1 MLSTQCSALRYDVT
15 TITVGGHVPI
25 GSRAFPPGPSFFE
38 KRVKF
43 QAYVT
48 RGAMMPTAI
57 TWSTERDNQRDDSE
71 RLTAAL
77 STFVPLWVSD
87 IGGFSNVEE
96 FANLR
101 RMDDI
106 VYVDLTWG
114 PRAIRRPSQ
123 KLQAPTEEYYALAV
137 VHSGSETVHT
147 GGNSYRLE
155 AGDVV
160 LWDCQAA
167 TNLEIPHELHKSAV
181 LVPSHVLDHMSLSAG
196 HRQPLEY
203 FNDAPIA
210 SLLRQVLVFFG
221 AHTGP
226 ASPADRRTRNALL
239 EMALGT
245 IESTRD
251 SQSTSLL
258 PGLRI
263 AVCQWIDDHIFD
275 PDLGPRSIAAAH
287 SVSVRTLHRA
297 FQTETL
303 TLAEVLRVRKLERA
317 CDLLAH
323 PLQSVSSVSARL
335 HFANPSHFSRVF
347 ARHYGLSPS
356 EYRSHAIG
364 AMQSSASA

>member
-1 MLSTQCSALRYDVT
+1 MPSAVT
-15 TITVGGHVPI
+15 WTTECDH
-25 GSRAFPPGPSFFE
+25 
-38 KRVKF
+38 
-43 QAYVT
+43 QADE
-48 RGAMMPTAI
+48 A
-57 TWSTERDNQRDDSE
+57 E
-71 RLTAAL
+71 RLTAVL
-77 STFVPLWVSD
+77 SAFVPLRVSD
-87 IGGFSNVEE
+87 MSTSSLGTLDE

-106 VYVDLTWG
+106 VYVDLSWG
-114 PRAIRRPSQ
+114 PRVVRRHSDKMWPS
-123 KLQAPTEEYYALAV
+123 TEEYFALAA
-137 VHSGSETVHT
+137 VHSGSEVVQT
-147 GGNSYRLE
+147 GGESYLLK

-160 LWDCQAA
+160 LWDCQAT
-167 TNLEIPHELHKSAV
+167 TNLQIPGVLRKSAV
-181 LVPSHVLDHMSLSAG
+181 LVPCHVLDHMSLGVG
-196 HRQPLEY
+196 HRQPIEY

-210 SLLRQVLVFFG
+210 SLLRQVLMFFG

-226 ASPADRRTRNALL
+226 SSPTDRRTRNALL

-275 PDLGPRSIAAAH
+275 HDLGPRSIAAAH

-297 FQTETL
+297 FQTEEL

-317 CDLLAH
+317 RNLLGH
-323 PLQSVSSVSARL
+323 PQQSVSSVSARL

-347 ARHYGLSPS
+347 TRQYGISPS
-356 EYRSHAIG
+356 EYRSHA
-364 AMQSSASA
+364 ACPLRSSVSA